1 MCPRLP
7 QKSLSPKPSTCTIHS
22 PSSMDSTLP
31 GGSGSHDFNNLSGN
45 NSTNHLGNSGMD
57 NNFSETFIPG
67 TNPASTAM
75 GVHHIPSG
83 SNWQPGFGPPS
94 FQQIQSRPADLSLGQ
109 LLVMYPAVQ
118 QLHDKWADAHSN
130 ISLALETQSA
140 LVQDNMRLTNELREV
155 LASRRLES

>member
-75 GVHHIPSG
+75 GVHTGNLDSDHHPFNKSNLVLQISHWANFLLCTQPFNSCMTSG
-83 SNWQPGFGPPS
+83 PTLTRRSHLRS
-94 FQQIQSRPADLSLGQ
+94 KHSQ
-109 LLVMYPAVQ
+109 LLC
-118 QLHDKWADAHSN
+118 K
-130 ISLALETQSA
+130 T
-140 LVQDNMRLTNELREV
+140 T
-155 LASRRLES
+155 